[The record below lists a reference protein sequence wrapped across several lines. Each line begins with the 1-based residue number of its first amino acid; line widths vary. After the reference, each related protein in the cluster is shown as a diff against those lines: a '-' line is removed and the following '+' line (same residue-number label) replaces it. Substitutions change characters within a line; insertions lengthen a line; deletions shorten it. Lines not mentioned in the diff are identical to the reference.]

1 MPSWAPDPTVG
12 TETPYSPLPSI
23 CAGRQECRQVEVVG
37 ASGGELW
44 QGSHWV
50 LHAVGSEAADW
61 VLGRQLCHGA
71 GGLHGPACCCC
82 HSSWWPWWLTWSAGV
97 LTSPHSEGRWGK
109 TRGKQRQACVFLRWF
124 LGALAFVYRTH
135 THTHTHTHTLLKC
148 VLWERVEYPHCI
160 CYLHPGLLECEVFSF
175 LYFCLI
181 LPYMNLKNKVNEL
194 ALSLFFNDLFV

>member
-37 ASGGELW
+37 ASGGELR

-50 LHAVGSEAADW
+50 LHTVGSEAADW

-82 HSSWWPWWLTWSAGV
+82 HSSWWPWWSTWSAGV

-124 LGALAFVYRTH
+124 LGALAFVYRAH
-135 THTHTHTHTLLKC
+135 THTHTHTHTSEVCSVRESGVSTLHLLFTSRF
-148 VLWERVEYPHCI
+148 VRMWSFQFPLFLSHSP
-160 CYLHPGLLECEVFSF
+160 LHESKKQSQWTCSF
-175 LYFCLI
+175 FI
-181 LPYMNLKNKVNEL
+181 
-194 ALSLFFNDLFV
+194 F